1 MKKNSDEIAKLLESD
16 NESDNWSEKTI
27 EGDEINPLIENEL
40 DENMNLSMMVRK
52 PIQLKTTKS
61 LGEIKNDIQ

>member
-1 MKKNSDEIAKLLESD
+1 MESD